1 MQGLR
6 RQLLASLS
14 NMYTKSIN
22 ENWIQ
27 KWGRDW
33 CVIHKVVL
41 VIPNT
46 ARELYSM
53 HSIKRE
59 PLWIHLIPTS
69 RATPIPN
76 GSWEPNLTFAWAS
89 QGSRRMDV
97 SLRSTLKI
105 LALHNWSKS
114 GPVSKPHVRQSL
126 SESCLDHEVSAVTS
140 HSGLSEAGSPP
151 SPPISITGGTNG
163 SQTNL
168 FCVVCGDTSSGK
180 HYGILACNGC
190 SGFFKRSVRRRLIY
204 RCQAGTGMCMID
216 KAHRNQ
222 CQACR

>member
-1 MQGLR
+1 MVVIA
-6 RQLLASLS
+6 RQLSS
-14 NMYTKSIN
+14 FGYSKYSTGSK
-22 ENWIQ
+22 
-27 KWGRDW
+27 
-33 CVIHKVVL
+33 
-41 VIPNT
+41 
-46 ARELYSM
+46 LYSM

-89 QGSRRMDV
+89 QGTPV
-97 SLRSTLKI
+97 SLHSTLKI
-105 LALHNWSKS
+105 LALHNCKS
-114 GPVSKPHVRQSL
+114 GPVSKRHEFFF

-151 SPPISITGGTNG
+151 SPPISITGASVSGVNQ
-163 SQTNL
+163 SNL
-168 FCVVCGDTSSGK
+168 LCVVCGDTSSGK